1 MMVTNGDSLIS
12 TSSLVW
18 MTMSI

>member
-18 MTMSI
+18 MPVSI